1 MRSVKLQYLQQTRI
15 FNMDFD
21 DQDDHQGVTKAKSAY
36 TYFMTLNGGSIKD
49 SEKEGSV
56 LGALAAKVFL
66 VSFSL

>member
-1 MRSVKLQYLQQTRI
+1 
-15 FNMDFD
+15 MDFD
-21 DQDDHQGVTKAKSAY
+21 DQDDHQGVAKAKSAY

-66 VSFSL
+66 VSFSCSLHSLP